1 VTGCREWYNSQ
12 FGKALFVA
20 LALSLRNKSFSQ
32 YMLLFVLNALDARD
46 DDRELLDDSPVLLTQ
61 H

>member
-1 VTGCREWYNSQ
+1 M
-12 FGKALFVA
+12 A